1 MSQPQQIAQ
10 DVYAVD
16 AIGIPHAISVLLV
29 REEDGWTLVDTGIAS
44 SAKRIREALETLGSG
59 PESLK
64 RIVLTHQHD
73 DHVGG
78 LQNVLQWAPRAEI
91 SASAHESE
99 VISGRRGMDPQ
110 SNGVLRR
117 SRLACRSVTSC
128 KKERPSPASASSLPP
143 VTRPV
148 TSRCCGKRITY
159 CSQPTL
165 SAACRSSSAWEC
177 AERSAWTRRKR
188 SAPPKSS
195 SKKASITSTSP
206 TANPYSPKMAIRRR
220 AYARRYP
227 TATTKAHPASTTC
240 KT

>member
-91 SASAHESE
+91 YASAHESE

-110 SNGVLRR
+110 SNGVLRY
-117 SRLACRSVTSC
+117 LARNAKPPGVPVGHILQEGETVAGF
-128 KKERPSPASASSLPP
+128 RIIATPGHSPGHISLLRQEDNLLFTADAFGCLPFKLR
-143 VTRPV
+143 VGV
-148 TSRCCGKRITY
+148 
-159 CSQPTL
+159 
-165 SAACRSSSAWEC
+165 
-177 AERSAWTRRKR
+177 RRAVCVDPAQAKR
-188 SAPPKSS
+188 SAQKLLEEDFDNVYFTHGKPLLSEDGDPKTRLRSAVS
-195 SKKASITSTSP
+195 DCD
-206 TANPYSPKMAIRRR
+206 Y
-220 AYARRYP
+220 
-227 TATTKAHPASTTC
+227 
-240 KT
+240 